1 MRTAI
6 VHYWLVGMR
15 GGEAV
20 LEELLRCYPDADIYT
35 HVYDPE
41 QVSERIRERPVT
53 ETFVGRLPGA
63 RRHHALYLPFMPR
76 ALEELDLTGYDLV
89 ISSES
94 GPAKGV
100 IAHPDA
106 THVCYC
112 HSPMRYLYDHYPQ
125 YRETLGPLKRALFS
139 HLAHKLRQWDVTTA
153 ARVDH
158 FVANSQFIAR
168 RIARVYGREAAVVH
182 PPVDLARF
190 RAVSAPARD
199 GGYLVVSQLVPYKR
213 VDLAVEA
220 FRRLG
225 LPLTVAGDGPM
236 AERLAAEAPDH
247 VRFLG
252 RVDDATLRA
261 LYARARAL
269 IFPGEEDFGI
279 VPVEAMAAGCPV
291 IAYGRGG
298 ACDTVL
304 DGQTGLLFRDQTP
317 EALMAAVQR
326 FETMHLPAERV
337 SAGAERFSAARFR
350 AGFEA
355 EVARAMGAKR
365 RSTAPAYETP
375 PMPMAVGAVG
385 GGA

>member
-106 THVCYC
+106 THICYC

-158 FVANSQFIAR
+158 FVANS
-168 RIARVYGREAAVVH
+168 
-182 PPVDLARF
+182 
-190 RAVSAPARD
+190 
-199 GGYLVVSQLVPYKR
+199 
-213 VDLAVEA
+213 
-220 FRRLG
+220 
-225 LPLTVAGDGPM
+225 
-236 AERLAAEAPDH
+236 
-247 VRFLG
+247 
-252 RVDDATLRA
+252 
-261 LYARARAL
+261 
-269 IFPGEEDFGI
+269 
-279 VPVEAMAAGCPV
+279 
-291 IAYGRGG
+291 
-298 ACDTVL
+298 
-304 DGQTGLLFRDQTP
+304 
-317 EALMAAVQR
+317 
-326 FETMHLPAERV
+326 
-337 SAGAERFSAARFR
+337 
-350 AGFEA
+350 
-355 EVARAMGAKR
+355 
-365 RSTAPAYETP
+365 
-375 PMPMAVGAVG
+375 
-385 GGA
+385 